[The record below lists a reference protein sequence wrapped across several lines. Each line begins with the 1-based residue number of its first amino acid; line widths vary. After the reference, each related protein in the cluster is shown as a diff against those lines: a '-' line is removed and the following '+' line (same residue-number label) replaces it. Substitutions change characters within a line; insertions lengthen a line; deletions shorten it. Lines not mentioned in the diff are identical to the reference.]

1 MSLNTVS
8 NTVFMAL
15 IRQTSPHTLG
25 INSTNHIMRMVL
37 LALLPALFAQTLFF
51 GIGPLVQVALCSL
64 VALAT
69 EVIMLLLRKKPL
81 TFYVQDGSALV
92 TAWLLAMAIPATAP
106 WWIAAIGVSFA
117 ITLGKHVYG
126 GMGHNL
132 FNPAM
137 LGYVLLLTSFPLE
150 MSTWLTPH
158 NLNLPSP
165 NTLQI
170 LSAIFNSHTVDGWSM
185 ATPLE
190 LVRDNH
196 DKSIKDL
203 WFSEPRLWS
212 VASRDAVVISIAYIM
227 GGCFLIWKKIINWQ
241 APLGMLVGTLV
252 MGLCFWNGAGPTSN
266 GSPLFHLFSGA
277 TMMGAFFIITDPVTG
292 ATSNTGRLLFGFG
305 VGIITLVIRIWGG
318 YPDGIAFAT
327 LLMNMAAPALDY
339 WTQPRTYGHPKANQ
353 GMVNRNEY

>member
-1 MSLNTVS
+1 
-8 NTVFMAL
+8 
-15 IRQTSPHTLG
+15 
-25 INSTNHIMRMVL
+25 MRMVL

-51 GIGPLVQVALCSL
+51 GVGTLIQVALCSL

-69 EVIMLLLRKKPL
+69 EAIILLLRKKSL
-81 TFYVQDGSALV
+81 AFYLQDCSALV

-106 WWIAAIGVSFA
+106 WWLAVIGVSFA

-150 MSTWLTPH
+150 MSTWPTPH
-158 NLNLPSP
+158 NLNLPSLD
-165 NTLQI
+165 TLQI
-170 LSAIFNSHTVDGWSM
+170 LSAIFIDHGIDGWAT

-190 LVRDNH
+190 LVRDNG
-196 DKSIKDL
+196 DKAIKDL
-203 WFSEPRLWS
+203 WLSEPRLWN
-212 VASRDAVVISIAYIM
+212 VASRDTIVINIAFVM
-227 GGCFLIWKKIINWQ
+227 GGGFLIWNKIINWQ
-241 APLGMLVGTLV
+241 APLGMLAGMVL

-305 VGIITLVIRIWGG
+305 VGIITLVIRFWGG

-327 LLMNMAAPALDY
+327 LLMNMTAPMLDY